1 MQNLE
6 YPEIIYFGEKDQQ
19 MAEIYLGEMVEV
31 GLK

>member
-6 YPEIIYFGEKDQQ
+6 YPERIFWGEEEQQ